1 MRGIRKNTGQMVGS
15 IQVMLQCPLQPTNS
29 WHYGAAMLFVA
40 GMQRAR
46 WDARCTLGCV
56 VHAGMRGS
64 RWYAWFTLGCVVHAG
79 MRGARWDARCKA
91 DAHASIALRACA
103 QYRHNGM
110 ICVLMLCE
118 PRLDETIESATGPS
132 KH

>member
-15 IQVMLQCPLQPTNS
+15 IQVMLQCPLQPANS
-29 WHYGAAMLFVA
+29 GNYGAAMLFVA

-64 RWYAWFTLGCVVHAG
+64 RWYAWFTLVCVVHAG

-91 DAHASIALRACA
+91 DAHALSSIALRACV
-103 QYRHNGM
+103 QYCHNGM
-110 ICVLMLCE
+110 ICVLMF
-118 PRLDETIESATGPS
+118 P
-132 KH
+132 